1 MTFTVSASKAINLL
15 SQRTKFCRDIVKPSV
30 RPSVSQSRASNYS
43 AQVSEMAKLRQ
54 FEIFFDKPMPIYQA
68 GELVTGAVVLGLDE
82 PMKMRA
88 LQLLVH
94 GAADVFWR
102 ESSGTGDS
110 KTTHT
115 YSNHESYFEH
125 FIGLWGATAP
135 GESGND
141 PSHPQGHFTY
151 QFQFLLPPVLPSS
164 FEIKQG
170 HVRYWVK
177 ATIGRSWKF
186 DHNCKRPFTVLSHL
200 DLNIYQPNILLGL
213 EGRDQKTLCCW
224 CCASGPISATVR
236 IAKQGYVPGEP
247 IYINAKIENNSSR
260 KMRASRVEFKQVTSC
275 HATNKTNDVT
285 NTILTLQRGEIDAGG
300 TECWE
305 NVQLVVPPLPPSYLV
320 GCRIIDIRYALH
332 FVVDPSGP
340 AFDLEVPLEVIIGT
354 IPLQQM
360 WSNFSTNTSYG
371 MGAESTP
378 MVAMPTAPTQG
389 PSHANPSAL
398 TAPTPT
404 YSQSV
409 FGKSR
414 ITDDQDNL
422 QYTSGELDYAPFYAY
437 YNFNQGA
444 DQEQCQ
450 QPPQA
455 KTSRE

>member
-1 MTFTVSASKAINLL
+1 
-15 SQRTKFCRDIVKPSV
+15 
-30 RPSVSQSRASNYS
+30 
-43 AQVSEMAKLRQ
+43 MAKLRQ

-260 KMRASRVEFKQVTSC
+260 KMRASRVEFKQHLRRLILSLYLESPGLQTIRIIFNTPVESWITHHFMHTTISTKAQTRNNVNS
-275 HATNKTNDVT
+275 HLKQKLHVNNLRQYLNFSVT
-285 NTILTLQRGEIDAGG
+285 NNPDA
-300 TECWE
+300 
-305 NVQLVVPPLPPSYLV
+305 
-320 GCRIIDIRYALH
+320 
-332 FVVDPSGP
+332 SG
-340 AFDLEVPLEVIIGT
+340 
-354 IPLQQM
+354 
-360 WSNFSTNTSYG
+360 
-371 MGAESTP
+371 
-378 MVAMPTAPTQG
+378 
-389 PSHANPSAL
+389 
-398 TAPTPT
+398 
-404 YSQSV
+404 
-409 FGKSR
+409 
-414 ITDDQDNL
+414 
-422 QYTSGELDYAPFYAY
+422 
-437 YNFNQGA
+437 
-444 DQEQCQ
+444 
-450 QPPQA
+450 
-455 KTSRE
+455 